1 MSRVGDMA
9 TDDEVV
15 GRLAASRQAW
25 QRLVAPGGVLAGL
38 PESPDALDEA
48 VRRLEGVWAGEDA
61 PLGTEPAP
69 PWSAARMMQVLVG
82 SLPAGA
88 LPVLD
93 ALAVQAGDLEV
104 IGARS
109 AGARWVSGTG
119 RDAGLLVVTDDARGI
134 THEPLRAVFGSVQ
147 RIRSG
152 EDPRALSRLVR
163 DLVETRLRSE
173 REWARQSLE
182 SFSPWETYILRRP
195 PRGLLRRRPGLGAQ
209 EALEVL
215 QALTDEATEALG
227 GEPSRA
233 LEDQLHVI
241 DPGVG
246 WWRAVLTLGGAG
258 GADDVPARG
267 DSVDEVRV
275 TVIGSPEDAAR
286 GSDPGD
292 LGNLLR
298 RVRRVADERG
308 LEVERALGPGR
319 SWDDQPLP
327 VS

>member
-1 MSRVGDMA
+1 MSGWAMTIDA
-9 TDDEVV
+9 EVTR
-15 GRLAASRQAW
+15 RLAASREAW
-25 QRLVAPGGVLAGL
+25 SRLAAHGGPLAGL
-38 PESPDALDEA
+38 PDELEALDDA
-48 VRRLEGVWAGEDA
+48 VLRLEGAWAGDDA
-61 PLGTEPAP
+61 PLGTDPVP
-69 PWSAARMMQVLVG
+69 PWARAPMMRLIVG
-82 SLPAGA
+82 AVPAGA

-93 ALAVQAGDLEV
+93 AFAVRAGDLE
-104 IGARS
+104 ILGARS
-109 AGARWVSGTG
+109 AGARWMNGAG
-119 RDAGLLVVTDDARGI
+119 RDAGLLVVTDAARGI
-134 THEPLRAVFGSVQ
+134 THEPVRGVFASVA

-152 EDPRALSRLVR
+152 EDPQALSGLVR

-182 SFSPWETYILRRP
+182 AFSPWETYILRRP

-233 LEDQLHVI
+233 LEDQLYVI

-298 RVRRVADERG
+298 RVRRVAEERG

-319 SWDDQPLP
+319 SWDDQPPP